1 MGCDEKRNRTMQ
13 SPISA
18 SSPSAFT
25 SCLDP
30 LWAHVVVIAHGSIGL
45 GAKPRTQKRNHLGDV
60 TAPNIVVNA

>member
-18 SSPSAFT
+18 SNPSALT
-25 SCLDP
+25 SSLDP

-45 GAKPRTQKRNHLGDV
+45 GAKPRTQKINHLDDGI
-60 TAPNIVVNA
+60 AANIVVNA